1 MDTPVALPSMTDIR
15 PPLPAI
21 PSPARPRQGNVSL
34 RTVSVLGG
42 LSLVAVV
49 AVGLLSSSHRSAPAA
64 DRPFAELAVSL
75 REFCPNV
82 DAPRRSLL
90 IAIKDGDAVCA
101 AGANAALDGLG
112 FTTQH
117 VEQALVTGDPVRR
130 GQMQL
135 SAWLVADGM
144 LIGIDASD

>member
-1 MDTPVALPSMTDIR
+1 MTDLR
-15 PPLPAI
+15 PPPSPWPPPAI
-21 PSPARPRQGNVSL
+21 PPPGPARHGNLSL
-34 RTVSVLGG
+34 RALAVLGG

-49 AVGLLSSSHRSAPAA
+49 AVGVLSSGHRSTPAA

-75 REFCPNV
+75 KEFCPNV

-90 IAIKDGDAVCA
+90 IAIKNSDAVCA
-101 AGANAALDGLG
+101 SGANAALGGLG

-135 SAWLVADGM
+135 SAWLVTDGM
-144 LIGIDASD
+144 LIGVDAP